1 MSKTMRAIEITE
13 FGGPEVLKLTE
24 RPVPIAG
31 KGEVLINVS
40 AAGINRPDTLQ
51 RKGGY
56 PPPPGASDIPGLE
69 IAGHIVALGEGV
81 KGLKEGDEVVALLTG
96 GGYADYAVAHQS
108 CVLPLPKGLSMADG
122 ASLPET
128 YFTVWSN
135 VMDRGGLKKGEN
147 FLVHGGTSGIGVA
160 AIQLA
165 HAFGGKVFSTSG
177 DTKKVQKCLE
187 LGATYAINYKEQ
199 DFVEE
204 VMKATNGEGV
214 DLILDMVAGSYINH
228 NISMLKKD
236 GRLVFIAFLGGT
248 TATVDFTQVLL
259 KRLTITGSTLRP
271 QPNPFKGKIRDALL
285 KKVWPLLEDGT
296 IYPVVDTIY
305 PLAKA
310 ANAHKRMEDGKHI
323 GKIILDC
330 DG

>member
-1 MSKTMRAIEITE
+1 MTKTMRAIEITE
-13 FGGPEVLKLTE
+13 FGGPDVLKMIE
-24 RPVPIAG
+24 RPIPEPG

-40 AAGINRPDTLQ
+40 AAGVNRPDVLQ
-51 RKGGY
+51 RMGGY

-69 IAGHIVALGEGV
+69 IAGHVVALGAGV

-108 CVLPLPKGLSMADG
+108 CVLPLPKGFSMVDG

-135 VMDRGGLKKGEN
+135 VMDRAGLKKGES

-160 AIQLA
+160 AIQLVN
-165 HAFGGKVFSTSG
+165 AFGGKVFSTSG
-177 DTKKVQKCLE
+177 SAKKVQKCME
-187 LGATYAINYKEQ
+187 LGSTYAINYKDQ

-204 VMKATNGEGV
+204 MMTATKGEGV
-214 DLILDMVAGSYINH
+214 DVILDMVAGSYINS
-228 NISMLKKD
+228 NISLLKKD

-248 TATVDFTQVLL
+248 TAEVNFTQVLL

-271 QPNPFKGKIRDALL
+271 QSNAFKGKIRDALL
-285 KKVWPLLEDGT
+285 KKVWPLLEDGG
-296 IYPVVDTIY
+296 IQPVVDTIY
-305 PLAKA
+305 PLEKA
-310 ANAHKRMEDGKHI
+310 ANAHKRMEESKHI

>member
-1 MSKTMRAIEITE
+1 MTKTMRAIEITE
-13 FGGPEVLKLTE
+13 FGGPDVLKMIE
-24 RPVPIAG
+24 RPIPEPG

-40 AAGINRPDTLQ
+40 AAGVNRPDVLQ
-51 RKGGY
+51 RMGGY

-69 IAGHIVALGEGV
+69 IAGHVVALGAGV

-108 CVLPLPKGLSMADG
+108 CVLPLPKGFSMVDG

-135 VMDRGGLKKGEN
+135 VMDRAGLKKGES

-160 AIQLA
+160 AIQLVN
-165 HAFGGKVFSTSG
+165 AFGGKVFSTSG
-177 DTKKVQKCLE
+177 SAKKVQKCME
-187 LGATYAINYKEQ
+187 LGSTYAINYKDQ

-204 VMKATNGEGV
+204 MMTATKGEGV
-214 DLILDMVAGSYINH
+214 DVILDMVAGSYINS
-228 NISMLKKD
+228 NISLLKKD

-248 TATVDFTQVLL
+248 TAEVNFTQVLL

-271 QPNPFKGKIRDALL
+271 QSSAFKGKIRDALL
-285 KKVWPLLEDGT
+285 KKVWPLLEDGG
-296 IYPVVDTIY
+296 IQPVVDTIY
-305 PLAKA
+305 PLEKA
-310 ANAHKRMEDGKHI
+310 ANAHKRMEESKHI